1 MRSYNF
7 WRLMF
12 NKVTSRSYGYFK
24 ILWLLPQVLILF
36 LGQKLQKLVKKT
48 EGILGAY
55 ILKIAR
61 KNLEKSQ
68 KLILCKHP

>member
-12 NKVTSRSYGYFK
+12 NEVTSRSYGYFK

-36 LGQKLQKLVKKT
+36 LGQKLQKL
-48 EGILGAY
+48 GAY